1 MAFCSIAKSSHTV
14 LDNAFFI
21 RYHKPRKRTWDALK
35 HITGGIHS
43 MRLHKKAAA
52 CLLTAA
58 MALSMLTACGG
69 GGTGGNGGGNTPT
82 LPNPGEIVLPGEGG
96 EGEGGG
102 EGTETKP
109 TKTPIDKNKSKLAKF
124 NNEYGGFKEFYVEMQ
139 EVAYE
144 DGSVEGSTDGFVA
157 VKGNNAYTKMTLSGK
172 NQKQQLVEQLMLKEF
187 DYNNDYL
194 LFSGSKVAVRTNSYK
209 SQSDD
214 NLSLDTLIANKLP
227 SQMWSTEVKVG
238 PTKYYAEVYNLYSYE
253 YTTCFTP
260 DGKPVYQFVRKLNEK
275 QLESATLYKTI
286 QAGSGTSKNLCRMPD
301 GFKKY
306 SIDFTTNTLTDAK
319 GNEFTIETN
328 NKGDV
333 TSVKDNTGKD
343 VTDDFKW
350 VYDLFEMMS

>member
-1 MAFCSIAKSSHTV
+1 
-14 LDNAFFI
+14 
-21 RYHKPRKRTWDALK
+21 
-35 HITGGIHS
+35 
-43 MRLHKKAAA
+43 MRLYKKAAA
-52 CLLTAA
+52 CLLAAA

-69 GGTGGNGGGNTPT
+69 GGNGGNGGGNTPT
-82 LPNPGEIVLPGEGG
+82 LPDDPDKIVLPDIGEGEGG
-96 EGEGGG
+96 GEGGG

-109 TKTPIDKNKSKLAKF
+109 TKTPIADVRSSKLAKF
-124 NNEYGGFKEFYVEMQ
+124 NEKYAGATEFYVEMQ
-139 EVAYE
+139 EVDYE

-194 LFSGSKVAVRTNSYK
+194 LLRGSKVAVRTNSYK

-214 NLSLDTLIANKLP
+214 NISLDTLIANKLP

-253 YTTCFTP
+253 YTTCFTA

-286 QAGSGTSKNLCRMPD
+286 QAGSGTSKDWCEMPD

-306 SIDFTTNTLTDAK
+306 SVDFSNKTLADAN

-343 VTDDFKW
+343 VSDDFKW